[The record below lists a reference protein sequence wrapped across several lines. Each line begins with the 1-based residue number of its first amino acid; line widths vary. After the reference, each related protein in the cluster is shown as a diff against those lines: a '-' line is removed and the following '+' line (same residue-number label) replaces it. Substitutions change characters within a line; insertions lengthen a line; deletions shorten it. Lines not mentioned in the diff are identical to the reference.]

1 MAIYKKSVVAY
12 VDILG
17 FKEAIIENFEPE
29 LLQKFVAL
37 LKEYENS
44 LSQVSIIE
52 EKNNII
58 RLELKPVITAFSDCM
73 VLSFSD
79 KDQTDS
85 KISWYNLILNII
97 GILQDFA
104 YKMLCH
110 GFLVRGAITSG
121 KLFHER
127 GVVLGPALIEA
138 YELESKRAIIP
149 RIRHGSKRSCFSE
162 Q

>member
-1 MAIYKKSVVAY
+1 M
-12 VDILG
+12 
-17 FKEAIIENFEPE
+17 
-29 LLQKFVAL
+29 
-37 LKEYENS
+37 KEYENS

-149 RIRHGSKRSCFSE
+149 RILITDEIIRKFNDGSGRFLDEKKMFFNMSISMLPPFKFVRYLENINRS
-162 Q
+162 